1 MSRRRSRNP
10 TKAISITLP
19 ERQLDDIDDQLEY
32 TDSRS
37 KCISTAIEGRLSGE
51 RYIQD
56 ASNVELLVLLVNR
69 GAITEETFKILRAG
83 LNPSSNPSEEV

>member
-19 ERQLDDIDDQLEY
+19 ERQLHDINDQLEY
-32 TDSRS
+32 EQSRS
-37 KCISTAIEGRLSGE
+37 KWISSAIEAKLSGE

-69 GAITEETFKILRAG
+69 NAITQETFKVLRAG
-83 LNPSSNPSEEV
+83 LNSS